1 MDSGR
6 AGAPVV
12 IVGAGPIGL
21 ATAIDLSRFGV
32 ASILLDEDLQ
42 VSHGSRAIVL
52 TRRSMEILQQLGVSR
67 PFREKGLPWS
77 FGRSFYR
84 GKEIYR
90 MIMPH
95 DADDRFLPAST
106 SSSSTSRNT

>member
-1 MDSGR
+1 MHSPSSEPRASVFYTYKVHPYRHSPDMDSGR

-52 TRRSMEILQQLGVSR
+52 TRGTR
-67 PFREKGLPWS
+67 LPWPRRRDRSPRRSSHTPPRAPSS
-77 FGRSFYR
+77 FPACRS
-84 GKEIYR
+84 
-90 MIMPH
+90 
-95 DADDRFLPAST
+95 S
-106 SSSSTSRNT
+106 